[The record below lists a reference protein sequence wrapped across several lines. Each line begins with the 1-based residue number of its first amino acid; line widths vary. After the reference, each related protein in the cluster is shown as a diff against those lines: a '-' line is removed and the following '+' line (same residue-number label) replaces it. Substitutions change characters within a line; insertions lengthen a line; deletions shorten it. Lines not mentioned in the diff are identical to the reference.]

1 VWSRIAAAA
10 AGARAAA
17 AVTISLS
24 SMRSRAKCD
33 PGSTDSLMLMAP
45 DSDLKF
51 HLEVSL
57 NRRKAGLS
65 AIIAFLGIQTVFIT
79 TSTSFPPVTDVRSAR
94 ISCTS
99 QRYASLGIGD
109 GELDDCD
116 EAVVLDILSQG

>member
-1 VWSRIAAAA
+1 MWSRIAAAA

-17 AVTISLS
+17 VVTISLS
-24 SMRSRAKCD
+24 SMRSRAKFD

-51 HLEVSL
+51 HMEVSL

-65 AIIAFLGIQTVFIT
+65 TMIALTGIQHVFIT
-79 TSTSFPPVTDVRSAR
+79 TSTSFTPLTDVRSAR

-99 QRYASLGIGD
+99 QRYGSLGVGD
-109 GELDDCD
+109 SEDFDDD
-116 EAVVLDILSQG
+116 VFAVLDILSR